1 MTRRTVLAFFLG
13 LVAVVPALLP
23 APARA
28 AGPDEPFRVMTFNIR
43 FDNPQDG
50 EDAWP
55 HRREKA
61 ASMIRFHGAG
71 IVGLQEAL
79 RRQIDDLQAAL
90 PGFAWVG
97 VPRVPGKDDEHC
109 AVFCDKDRFE
119 LLEEGTFWLSPTP
132 AEPGSRGW
140 DAALP
145 RTATWVKLRD
155 RRGGA
160 SFHVFN
166 THFDHRGEE
175 ARRQS
180 ARLLL
185 RQVVTVAGATAAAIV
200 MGDLNATPDSEAYR
214 TLTSPGPGEG
224 APPPLLRD
232 AFLATRSPHHGPT
245 SSWNGFKAIQPG
257 RRIDY
262 VLVTPGID
270 VRQHGILS
278 DTFDGRFPSDHL
290 PVLAEVAIRP
300 AGAVTP

>member
-1 MTRRTVLAFFLG
+1 MTVRTALALVVLAAG
-13 LVAVVPALLP
+13 ALVP

-28 AGPDEPFRVMTFNIR
+28 AGPAEPFRVMTFNIR

-55 HRREKA
+55 HRREKV
-61 ASMIRFHGAG
+61 ASMIRFHGAR

-109 AVFCDKDRFE
+109 ALFYDKERFE
-119 LLEEGTFWLSPTP
+119 LLDQGTFWLSPTP
-132 AEPGSRGW
+132 DVPGSKGW

-145 RTATWVKLRD
+145 RIATWVKLRE
-155 RRGGA
+155 RTIRA
-160 SFHVFN
+160 SVHVFN

-175 ARRQS
+175 ARKES

-185 RQVVTVAGATAAAIV
+185 RQVERIAGERGAAIV
-200 MGDLNATPDSEAYR
+200 MGDLNATPDSEACR
-214 TLTSPGPGEG
+214 TLSAGPV
-224 APPPLLRD
+224 LRD
-232 AFLATRSPHHGPT
+232 AFRATRDPHHGPT
-245 SSWNGFKAIQPG
+245 SSWNGFKAIELG

-262 VLVTPGID
+262 VLVSRGID

-300 AGAVTP
+300 AGLVTP